1 MRRNKDDKRVL
12 RSGNGRQ
19 NTSKRRCIG
28 RDDSRKLKDRHF
40 ISRNQTNNR
49 HFMYGNQHKNKVKK
63 KRKTSGFLVLI
74 MVIALVSFV
83 IGAGIGVSLS
93 FEDNTEPPHI
103 ENVTEEMTTGLNN
116 TENVSF
122 DKEVD
127 GIDYDENSSSN
138 QSNIYTD
145 YYLQE

>member
-19 NTSKRRCIG
+19 NTSKRKIR
-28 RDDSRKLKDRHF
+28 RKKNNFNNRPAM
-40 ISRNQTNNR
+40 SRNPPNR
-49 HFMYGNQHKNKVKK
+49 RRKQ

-74 MVIALVSFV
+74 MIIALAAFI

-93 FEDNTEPPHI
+93 FDDGDSGDDAPKF
-103 ENVTEEMTTGLNN
+103 ENVTKEMTTDLND
-116 TENVSF
+116 TEEVYF

-127 GIDYDENSSSN
+127 NVDYNENQTSQFESQYSYSSD
-138 QSNIYTD
+138 Q
-145 YYLQE
+145 

>member
-19 NTSKRRCIG
+19 NPPKRKIR
-28 RDDSRKLKDRHF
+28 
-40 ISRNQTNNR
+40 RNNKSIKNR
-49 HFMYGNQHKNKVKK
+49 HMMSRTPQNRRSRP

-74 MVIALVSFV
+74 MIIALAAFV

-93 FEDNTEPPHI
+93 FDDGSGDDAPQF
-103 ENVTEEMTTGLNN
+103 ENVTKEMTTGLND
-116 TENVSF
+116 TEQVYF

-127 GIDYDENSSSN
+127 DVDFNENETSQLEIKYQYSDN
-138 QSNIYTD
+138 
-145 YYLQE
+145 